1 MNGPRSYT
9 LTQGPSHDALSPN
22 ILLAVRS
29 LRRVGLF
36 ATPWTAAR
44 QASLSVTVSWS
55 LLRLLST
62 ESVMPSTVNILLMF
76 PFYRNLRTMWVERL
90 TVVTQRGLV
99 ELSLEPK
106 SSPKTHH

>member
-62 ESVMPSTVNILLMF
+62 ESVMPSNRQHPPNVPLLQE
-76 PFYRNLRTMWVERL
+76 PEDHVGGEVDCGHTERAG
-90 TVVTQRGLV
+90 RA
-99 ELSLEPK
+99 ES
-106 SSPKTHH
+106 